1 MVEYSHIIKNTV
13 RFDGSTTY
21 EGNFASGNYGGI
33 STEKNSNVNFI
44 GNTNFERNSARK
56 DGGGIDVLDNSDV
69 SFSGSTTLRE
79 IQLGRMVV
87 GFIHKTIA
95 K

>member
-1 MVEYSHIIKNTV
+1 M
-13 RFDGSTTY
+13 
-21 EGNFASGNYGGI
+21 
-33 STEKNSNVNFI
+33 NFI

-69 SFSGSTTLRE
+69 SFSGSTTFRE

-87 GFIHKTIA
+87 GFMHKTIA

>member
-1 MVEYSHIIKNTV
+1 M
-13 RFDGSTTY
+13 
-21 EGNFASGNYGGI
+21 
-33 STEKNSNVNFI
+33 NFI
-44 GNTNFERNSARK
+44 GNTTFERNSARK

-87 GFIHKTIA
+87 GFMHNTIA